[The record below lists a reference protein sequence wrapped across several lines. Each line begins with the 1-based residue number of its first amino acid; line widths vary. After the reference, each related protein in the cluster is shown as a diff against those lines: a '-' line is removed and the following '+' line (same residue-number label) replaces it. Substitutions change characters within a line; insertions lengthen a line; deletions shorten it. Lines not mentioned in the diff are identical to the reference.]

1 MGKIYVIGVAGG
13 TGSGKSTIARN
24 VVEVVG
30 PGNVTY
36 IQQDSYYYDLH
47 HLPFEIRSKLN
58 YDHLDAIDNEL
69 LIKHLEHLKQGKQ
82 IKKPIYDFK
91 THSRM
96 PQTESTPSRKVILVE
111 GILVLAHEKLR
122 EMMDIKIFVDTD
134 SDIRLIRRITRDVVE
149 RGRALESVVDQYLT
163 TVRPMHELF
172 VEPCKKYADLII
184 PEGGHNEVAMDML
197 ITKIKSLAGKSGGTG
212 PLNLPLGESNTSK
225 LAGSIISDHSLS

>member
-1 MGKIYVIGVAGG
+1 MEKIYVIGVAGG

-30 PGNVTY
+30 HANVTY
-36 IQQDSYYYDLH
+36 IQQDSYYYDMH
-47 HLPFEIRSKLN
+47 HLPFEVRSKLN

-69 LIKHLEHLKQGKQ
+69 LIKHLDQLRHGKS

-91 THSRM
+91 THSRS
-96 PQTESTPSRKVILVE
+96 QITEHVPAKKVILIE

-134 SDIRLIRRITRDVVE
+134 ADIRLIRRISRDVSE
-149 RGRALESVVDQYLT
+149 RGRTLESVVDQYIH
-163 TVRPMHELF
+163 TVRPMHEKF

-197 ITKIKSLAGKSGGTG
+197 ITKIKSLADKTFV
-212 PLNLPLGESNTSK
+212 PVTQES
-225 LAGSIISDHSLS
+225 